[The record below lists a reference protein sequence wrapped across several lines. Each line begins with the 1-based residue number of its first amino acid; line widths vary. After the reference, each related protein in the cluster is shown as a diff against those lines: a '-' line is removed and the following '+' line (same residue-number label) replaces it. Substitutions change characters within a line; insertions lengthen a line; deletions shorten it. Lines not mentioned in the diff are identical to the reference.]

1 RCERFDEARAQ
12 LARLVEQAGWRRT
25 RKRAHLHQRLAE
37 IARAQGD
44 TARALAEFEQ
54 ASSMDGSNPAIL
66 TQLAEVAEAA
76 GDLERAERAYRTLLV
91 QSREDAPSP
100 AAEAGPAGLA
110 LTEILLRLY
119 GLARKGGRDAEADEL
134 LDSALAAAIKDPD
147 QASRLQRGL
156 LAAGAH
162 DELARLFEK

>member
-1 RCERFDEARAQ
+1 EGLGRALADGLARWERFDEARVQ

-66 TQLAEVAEAA
+66 TQLAEVAETA
-76 GDLERAERAYRTLLV
+76 GDLERAERAYRTLLM
-91 QSREDAPSP
+91 QTREGDPTHAP
-100 AAEAGPAGLA
+100 
-110 LTEILLRLY
+110 TET
-119 GLARKGGRDAEADEL
+119 GG
-134 LDSALAAAIKDPD
+134 
-147 QASRLQRGL
+147 
-156 LAAGAH
+156 
-162 DELARLFEK
+162 